1 MILNQRY
8 SFTGSSDYDF
18 NNIDIPDNGIAL
30 FDTKSGIGGID
41 YMPADGD
48 TVTVIAGYT
57 PATAKG
63 VTKKFSP
70 DFNNIIYYLVS
81 DIAYG
86 PNDKDTILSL
96 ATNIPVVYNPI
107 SGGRYEGTFL
117 FRNPNNYEYLYLI
130 FDYTDNLDL
139 GVITYTGSF
148 DDRIID
154 VDYGTNRGI
163 AGIDYSTVSNP
174 VRYQLYWNNYM
185 VSDTGYVG
193 LNSLAN
199 YNNLI
204 ASGVDASD
212 INLTFPYD
220 GLVNNGTGTIRFNKF
235 LTLSNALLAISAPLS
250 ATGFSVTRVN
260 PSLTNFFLD
269 HTDGDSTTVCTQVP
283 STQYRHDGAAALPTI
298 GDRIYVDSGGVAL
311 YDGNNAYHQINTS
324 ASSIGSYIVVDDNGI
339 VISEGSCNCTEV
351 SVPVITPSSFVFTV
365 GQNVLVQLEA
375 TNNPTSWGVIGT
387 CDEYILDGGTTGTIF
402 TITDCKYGSTTLTLN
417 IGETK
422 VVCSSATPTIVGGNG
437 SSAFNGVCLSYIL
450 PKGLSFDTNTGILSG
465 VVNDECDF
473 SFDVLATNCFGVSS
487 TETIDI
493 AIIPSSKFKPFLI
506 DVENFG
512 TDGPTACAV
521 TSPLYSVLYHN
532 GAGDVPVVGDYVI
545 RTYTNQASAEP
556 FFGGCMWYSVYN
568 SPDTLKIC
576 QTGKV
581 CDAYTCP

>member
-1 MILNQRY
+1 MIANQRY

-57 PATAKG
+57 TTTSKDS
-63 VTKKFSP
+63 TKRFSP
-70 DFNNIIYYLVS
+70 DFNNVIYYLVS

-96 ATNIPVVYNPI
+96 ATSIPVVYNPI
-107 SGGRYEGTFL
+107 SGGRYEGTFV
-117 FRNPNNYEYLYLI
+117 FSNPDDYEYLYLI

-139 GVITYTGSF
+139 GVITYSGTF

-163 AGIDYSTVSNP
+163 AGIDYATLSKP
-174 VRYQLYWNNYM
+174 ARYQLYWNNYL
-185 VSDTGYVG
+185 VADTGYVG

-204 ASGVDASD
+204 ANGVDAAD
-212 INLTFPYD
+212 ISLSFPYN

-235 LTLSNALLAISAPLS
+235 LTLSNALLAVSAPLS
-250 ATGFSVTRVN
+250 STGFSVTRVD
-260 PSLTNFFLD
+260 PTLSDFFLD
-269 HTDGDSTTVCTQVP
+269 PTDGDSTTVCAQVP
-283 STQYRHDGAAALPTI
+283 STKYRHDGTSALPTI
-298 GDRIYVDSGGVAL
+298 GDRIYVDSGGVTL

-324 ASSIGSYIVVDDNGI
+324 AASIGSYIVVDDNG
-339 VISEGSCNCTEV
+339 VVVSEGSCNCAEV
-351 SVPVITPSSFVFTV
+351 AVPVITAASFVFTV

-375 TNNPTSWGVIGT
+375 TNNPTSWEVIGT
-387 CDEYILDGGTTGTIF
+387 CDEYTLDGGTTGTIF
-402 TITDCKYGSTTLTLN
+402 TITDCKYGATTLTLN

-422 VVCSSATPTIVGGNG
+422 VVCSSATPTVVGGDG
-437 SSAFNGVCLSYIL
+437 SYTLNGVCLSYIL

-473 SFDVLATNCFGVSS
+473 SFDVEATNCFGTSA

-493 AIIPSSKFKPFLI
+493 SIIPSSKFKPFLI

-521 TSPLYSVLYHN
+521 ASPLYSVLYHN

-568 SPDTLKIC
+568 SADTLKIC